1 VQDAD
6 RDGFRAYTGL
16 TPVNGEL
23 CTAAFPDFF
32 ANDSF
37 RFQQPF
43 DCNDTNANSF
53 PCNSTSQFV
62 CFDTNGE
69 QKATC
74 RPQDQ
79 LFCNRELLF
88 PGQQGVGDGI
98 DNDCNSIVDDLI
110 RTSVRLILRREADGD
125 FSLSSSST
133 SSSRKRHADDDDD
146 SSSSSSS
153 SSPDCVEVPLV
164 ISIENAGHTSVRD
177 VVIRGQ
183 LELPNRGTLSE
194 FIFGDLTTFGVKVDE
209 RTLRVAW
216 VQFSLGPG
224 EKRLVTFPLCLR
236 SRSDIL
242 DVHLSLRVEGFTPVV
257 NGPIFTADNSPS
269 VQLDASGS
277 KLSF

>member
-1 VQDAD
+1 M
-6 RDGFRAYTGL
+6 
-16 TPVNGEL
+16 
-23 CTAAFPDFF
+23 AFPTFF

-62 CFDTNGE
+62 CFDPSGV
-69 QKATC
+69 QRVC
-74 RPQDQ
+74 RPQDTQ
-79 LFCNRELLF
+79 FCNRELLF
-88 PGQQGVGDGI
+88 PGSQGIGDGI
-98 DNDCNSIVDDLI
+98 DNDCNLIVDDLI
-110 RTSVRLILRREADGD
+110 RTSVRLILQREESTDTSSS
-125 FSLSSSST
+125 FSL

-153 SSPDCVEVPLV
+153 SSSSLNCVEVPLV
-164 ISIENAGHTSVRD
+164 ISLENAGQTSVKD

-183 LELPNRGTLSE
+183 LELPNRGTLTE

-209 RTLRVAW
+209 RTLRVVW

-224 EKRLVTFPLCLR
+224 EKRFITFPLCLR

-242 DVHLSLRVEGFTPVV
+242 GVHLSLHVEGFTPVV
-257 NGPIFTADNSPS
+257 NGVFTPENSPS
-269 VQLDASGS
+269 VQLDASRS
-277 KLSF
+277 TLNF